1 MSIARIWEKIDRVIT
16 TPHCIKGNVI
26 SQGSWAVWQKNTS
39 LLDKRYLLTVTP
51 VYWRDSVII
60 RNAEPPDKC
69 HLLSGSASFF
79 NNSSPP
85 LRSILKMSTQSAKNL
100 TKERMFRSP
109 VNVIIMPLLR
119 YAPAGLTNTLCLCL
133 HITRS
138 CLSKIHM
145 STEWVTSN
153 TIFGRGY
160 VIEKPCSNILLW
172 SQMLSKLIPSIGNN
186 RNND

>member
-16 TPHCIKGNVI
+16 TRTVLKVTLSARVPEPYGRKTQV
-26 SQGSWAVWQKNTS
+26 S
-39 LLDKRYLLTVTP
+39 LTNAIYWLWRQFTDVT
-51 VYWRDSVII
+51 
-60 RNAEPPDKC
+60 A
-69 HLLSGSASFF
+69 LLSGTPNHQTNAICYQALRLFF

-85 LRSILKMSTQSAKNL
+85 LRSILKISTQPAKNL

-109 VNVIIMPLLR
+109 VNVIIMPLLC
-119 YAPAGLTNTLCLCL
+119 YAPAGLTNTLYLCL